1 MVGVGLR
8 RVEKENVMDND
19 KREMLLKKAYDMGSE
34 CARKYKGCSQ
44 CVVAA
49 VQDLLGIR
57 EDAIF
62 KAATAL
68 AGGIG
73 LSGIGPCG
81 GIAGGALVLS
91 QLIGRERSNI
101 EDPENIRSR
110 SYDLAHKLVEAYL
123 EEFGAIACRDVQT
136 KKFGRPY
143 YLRDPQEK
151 EKFQEAGG
159 HGDKCP
165 DVVGKAA
172 QMTVRIILD
181 EGLVTVPD

>member
-1 MVGVGLR
+1 MEESQR
-8 RVEKENVMDND
+8 QI
-19 KREMLLKKAYDMGSE
+19 LLKKAYELGSE

-57 EDAIF
+57 EDAVF

-81 GIAGGALVLS
+81 GISGGVLILS
-91 QLIGRERSNI
+91 QLIGRERANI
-101 EDPENIRSR
+101 EDPENTRAK
-110 SYDLAHKLVEAYL
+110 SYDLAQKLVEAYL
-123 EEFGAIACRDVQT
+123 EEFGAIACRDVQI
-136 KKFGRPY
+136 KKFGRSY

-159 HGDKCP
+159 HSDKCP

-181 EGLVTVPD
+181 EGLFPVRDTETVTSS

>member
-1 MVGVGLR
+1 MEETQR
-8 RVEKENVMDND
+8 Q
-19 KREMLLKKAYDMGSE
+19 MLLEKAYTMGSE

-57 EDAIF
+57 EDAVF

-81 GIAGGALVLS
+81 GISGGALILS
-91 QLIGRERSNI
+91 QLVGRERSNI

-110 SYDLAHKLVEAYL
+110 SYDLAQKLVEAYL

-143 YLRDPQEK
+143 YLRDPEEK

-159 HGDKCP
+159 HSDKCP

-172 QMTVRIILD
+172 QMTVKIILD
-181 EGLVTVPD
+181 EGLLPVHD

>member
-1 MVGVGLR
+1 MEENR
-8 RVEKENVMDND
+8 RET
-19 KREMLLKKAYDMGSE
+19 LLDKAYQLGSE

-49 VQDLLGIR
+49 VQDILDIR
-57 EDAIF
+57 DDILF
-62 KAATAL
+62 KAATGL

-81 GIAGGALVLS
+81 GISGGALVLS

-101 EDPENIRSR
+101 EDPENIRFK
-110 SYDLAHKLVEAYL
+110 SYDLVNKLVDAYL
-123 EEFGAIACRDVQT
+123 DEFGVIACRDVQI
-136 KKFGRPY
+136 KKFGRSY

-159 HGDKCP
+159 HDDKCP

-172 QMTVRIILD
+172 QMTVKIILD
-181 EGLVTVPD
+181 EGLMPLPE

>member
-1 MVGVGLR
+1 M
-8 RVEKENVMDND
+8 EENQ
-19 KREMLLKKAYDMGSE
+19 REVLLKKAYDMGSE

-44 CVVAA
+44 CVVAV

-57 EDAIF
+57 EDAVF

-81 GIAGGALVLS
+81 GISGGVLILS

-101 EDPENIRSR
+101 EDPDNIRSR
-110 SYDLAHKLVEAYL
+110 SYDLAQKLVEAYL

-151 EKFQEAGG
+151 EKFQDAGG
-159 HGDKCP
+159 HIDKCP

-172 QMTVRIILD
+172 QMTVKIILD
-181 EGLVTVPD
+181 EGLYPIRG

>member
-1 MVGVGLR
+1 MSMK
-8 RVEKENVMDND
+8 KEDLMEE
-19 KREMLLKKAYDMGSE
+19 RQRQILLKKAYDMGSE

-57 EDAIF
+57 EDAVF

-73 LSGIGPCG
+73 LCGIGPCG
-81 GIAGGALVLS
+81 GISGGVLILS

-101 EDPENIRSR
+101 EDPENTRSR
-110 SYDLAHKLVEAYL
+110 SYDLAYKLVEAYL
-123 EEFGAIACRDVQT
+123 EEFGAISCRDVQI

-151 EKFQEAGG
+151 EKFQDAGG
-159 HGDKCP
+159 NGDKCP

-181 EGLVTVPD
+181 EGLFPVDD

>member
-1 MVGVGLR
+1 M
-8 RVEKENVMDND
+8 EM
-19 KREMLLKKAYDMGSE
+19 KRGDLMEESQRQMLLKKAYEIGSE

-57 EDAIF
+57 EDAVF

-81 GIAGGALVLS
+81 GISGGVLILS
-91 QLIGRERSNI
+91 QLVGRERCNI
-101 EDPENIRSR
+101 EDPQNIRSR
-110 SYDLAHKLVEAYL
+110 SYDLAQKLVEAYL
-123 EEFGAIACRDVQT
+123 DEFGAIACRDVQI

-151 EKFQEAGG
+151 EKFQDAGG
-159 HGDKCP
+159 HTDKCP

-172 QMTVRIILD
+172 QMTVKIILN
-181 EGLVTVPD
+181 EGLLPVRD